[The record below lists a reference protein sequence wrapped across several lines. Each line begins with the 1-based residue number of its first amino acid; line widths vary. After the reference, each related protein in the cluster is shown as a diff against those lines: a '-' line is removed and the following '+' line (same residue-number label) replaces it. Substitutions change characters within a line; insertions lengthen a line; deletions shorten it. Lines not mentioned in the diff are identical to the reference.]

1 MVNSKKSLYLFAN
14 CVKLQL
20 PGILKTKKLTMKN
33 STTLFI
39 LCMILSGAMVIQ
51 ACKDDDEETNTPAPQ
66 EFVANST
73 TFQDF
78 ETWSLD
84 AVNVGPSPS
93 LSSAH
98 AGNDS
103 TVTRNVY
110 FNNGQDRVNGTYPI
124 GTIIAKRSTNPA
136 GTVDEIV
143 GMAKRGNGFNT
154 AAGNWEWFMLNVNG
168 TIAVDSSGN
177 ELRGGANFMGGACN
191 SCHSAASANDFT
203 FSK

>member
-1 MVNSKKSLYLFAN
+1 
-14 CVKLQL
+14 
-20 PGILKTKKLTMKN
+20 MKN
-33 STTLFI
+33 SLTMLTLAV
-39 LCMILSGAMVIQ
+39 LLLGVVVIQ
-51 ACKDDDEETNTPAPQ
+51 ACKDDDEPNTPAPQ
-66 EFVANST
+66 EFIATST

-93 LSSAH
+93 LGSAH
-98 AGNDS
+98 TGNDS

-168 TIAVDSSGN
+168 TIAVDSTGT